1 VKRSDKA
8 NCYGFEGY
16 DPCENKPQLVSS
28 QSESIELSQRIIEVL
43 ASKAEAHNDEFEKKV
58 DSSQLKEVFRNAADQ
73 ADASE
78 NWTRC
83 QFAMARVGM
92 FLDMV
97 SSGKVKEVCK
107 NSELE
112 IVHGKEIDY
121 FDYIVIDAKH
131 IEAAKKELD
140 EIGIGNL
147 DFNNAKEDLFLETDE
162 TPLTLDFEV

>member
-1 VKRSDKA
+1 MKRSDKA

-16 DPCENKPQLVSS
+16 DPCDNKPQLVSS
-28 QSESIELSQRIIEVL
+28 QSESIQLSQKIIEVL
-43 ASKAEAHNDEFEKKV
+43 ASKVEAHNDEFDRKV
-58 DSSQLKEVFRNAADQ
+58 DASQLKEVFRNAADQ
-73 ADASE
+73 ASASE
-78 NWTRC
+78 DWTKC

-97 SSGKVKEVCK
+97 SSGIIKEVCK

-112 IVHGKEIDY
+112 IIHGKEIDY
-121 FDYIVIDAKH
+121 FDYIIIDAKH
-131 IEAAKKELD
+131 VETAKKELD

-147 DFNNAKEDLFLETDE
+147 DFSNAKEDLFLETDE

>member
-16 DPCENKPQLVSS
+16 DPCDNKPQLVSS
-28 QSESIELSQRIIEVL
+28 QSESIELSQKIIEVL
-43 ASKAEAHNDEFEKKV
+43 ASKVEAHNDEFDRKV
-58 DSSQLKEVFRNAADQ
+58 DASQLKEVFRNAADQ
-73 ADASE
+73 ASASE
-78 NWTRC
+78 DWTKC

-97 SSGKVKEVCK
+97 SSGKIKEVCK

-112 IVHGKEIDY
+112 IIHGKEIDY
-121 FDYIVIDAKH
+121 FDYIIIDAKH
-131 IEAAKKELD
+131 VETAKKELD

-147 DFNNAKEDLFLETDE
+147 DFSNAKEDLFLETDE